1 MILVYHHIARHKSND
16 ENTVSVDTF
25 RQHIQYLIENKYVV
39 VNMLDYDPDDE
50 KQIVLTFDDGYKDVL
65 NALPI
70 LKRYNLPFHV
80 FVIGDWI
87 GKDWAINETDIAKI
101 IKSGGFI
108 EWHTKTHPDLMQCNA
123 KQLIQE
129 IQVPN
134 ELKQLAP
141 NHFNCVAYPYW
152 KHNQDV
158 IECAKKYFKMARSG
172 NGNGIKNNK
181 FAMEAQKMTE
191 STTFDDKIVKYIEL
205 HVPTWPCNFRCPYCY
220 IGQHYADTERGHVQK
235 FEYSPADLANAI
247 SKERVGGTALV
258 NFCASGE
265 TLILPKNMEYI
276 KAILETGHF
285 VMVVTNMT
293 QTNALKQLCEL
304 PAEWRERLFLKCSF
318 HWMEL
323 KRLGLLEQFADNV
336 NMCWDAG
343 ISLTVEITPHDEL
356 VPEIDEIKKFSMEHF
371 GALPHIT
378 VARDENNHFRRLTK
392 YSEQEYFDI
401 WNQFDSEL
409 FRFKSKIW
417 GKRVHDFCYAGHW
430 TYSVNIADGKMQC
443 CSSGKRVGN
452 LYKSKKLPVKPTCK
466 SCNQYHCYNGH
477 SWIALGCITT
487 IEAPTYKEMR
497 DRVRTDGTHWLYPRM
512 ADVFSQKLYN
522 QNKPYSVLKR
532 LYWTIKRRLI
542 K

>member
-39 VNMLDYDPDDE
+39 VNMLDYDPDDK

-123 KQLIQE
+123 KQQIQE
-129 IQVPN
+129 MQVPN

-191 STTFDDKIVKYIEL
+191 STTFDDKIVKYVEMA
-205 HVPTWPCNFRCPYCY
+205 VPTWPCNFRCQYCY
-220 IGQHYADTERGHVQK
+220 VGQHCTDAERARVQK
-235 FEYSPADLANAI
+235 FEYTPEQMANAL
-247 SKERVGGTALV
+247 SKKRLGGTAIM
-258 NFCASGE
+258 NFCANGE
-265 TLILPKNMEYI
+265 TLILPQNVEYI
-276 KAILETGHF
+276 KAILGAGHF

-293 QTNALKQLCEL
+293 QTKALKDLCEL
-304 PAEWRERLFLKCSF
+304 PDEWRERLFLKCSF

-336 NMCWDAG
+336 NMCWNAG
-343 ISLTVEITPHDEL
+343 ISFTVEITPHDEL
-356 VPEIDEIKKFSMEHF
+356 VPEIDEIKRFSMERF

-378 VARDENNHFRRLTK
+378 VARDENNQFERLTK
-392 YSEQEYFDI
+392 YSVDKYNKI
-401 WNQFDSEL
+401 WEQFDSDL
-409 FRFKSKIW
+409 FQFKSQMW
-417 GKRVHDFCYAGHW
+417 GKKIHDFCYVGDW
-430 TYSVNIADGKMQC
+430 GYSVNIADGNIFR
-443 CSSGKRVGN
+443 CSSCGHIGN
-452 LYKSKKLPVKPTCK
+452 VFQDKKLPHKPA
-466 SCNQYHCYNGH
+466 CNKCPFLHCYNAHG
-477 SWIALGCITT
+477 WIGLGGMVPNV
-487 IEAPTYKEMR
+487 ESPTYAQMR
-497 DRVRTDGTHWLYPRM
+497 DRVRTDGTHWIHPRM
-512 ADVFSQKLYN
+512 RHVFEGKISDNNLKYSRIKKFLAKL
-522 QNKPYSVLKR
+522 LR
-532 LYWTIKRRLI
+532 
-542 K
+542 